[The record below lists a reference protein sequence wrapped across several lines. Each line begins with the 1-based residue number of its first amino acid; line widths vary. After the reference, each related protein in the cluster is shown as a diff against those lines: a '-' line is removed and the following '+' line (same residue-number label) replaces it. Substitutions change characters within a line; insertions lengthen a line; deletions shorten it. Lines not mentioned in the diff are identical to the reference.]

1 MNLELI
7 KYKAYKSGSLEGF
20 ADFRLT
26 DVCLEIYGAML
37 FEKDGKRWILLPQK
51 EYRKKNGGR
60 AWQTLLKF
68 TDAEAYHDFQKS
80 ALKQLEHLQTVSKH

>member
-26 DVCLEIYGAML
+26 DIGLEIYGAIRAFTNRVKTL
-37 FEKDGKRWILLPQK
+37 TSE
-51 EYRKKNGGR
+51 EYRR
-60 AWQTLLKF
+60 
-68 TDAEAYHDFQKS
+68 
-80 ALKQLEHLQTVSKH
+80 

>member
-26 DVCLEIYGAML
+26 DIGLEIYGAIRAFTNRVKTL
-37 FEKDGKRWILLPQK
+37 TSE
-51 EYRKKNGGR
+51 EYRRWYSNRSQLVLQYLKIEAVRRFKSNQFR
-60 AWQTLLKF
+60 PLRLL
-68 TDAEAYHDFQKS
+68 
-80 ALKQLEHLQTVSKH
+80 